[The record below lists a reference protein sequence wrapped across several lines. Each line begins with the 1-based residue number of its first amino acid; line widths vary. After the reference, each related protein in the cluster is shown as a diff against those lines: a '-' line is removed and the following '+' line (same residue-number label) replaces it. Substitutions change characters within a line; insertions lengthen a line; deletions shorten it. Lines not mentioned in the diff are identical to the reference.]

1 MEYFG
6 LDISSWQGVINWH
19 KLHNTGKIDFIILR
33 AGGSDGSR
41 FRDPKFEY
49 NYKMCKELN
58 IPVGAYYIVGKQ
70 CINGNEGI
78 NDAKHFHSLI
88 QGKQFDY
95 PVYIDFELPSRNTKN
110 GNTDA
115 CIMFCEYMENLKYYV
130 GIYASDI
137 SGFCDKLDI
146 NRLTPYD
153 KWVARYGS
161 KPKYVKNYGIWQA
174 SSDGI
179 IDGVKGRVDC
189 NVSYNYYPE
198 IMKRN
203 HLNGY

>member
-1 MEYFG
+1 MQYFG
-6 LDISSWQGVINWH
+6 LDVSSWQGVIDWH
-19 KLHNTGKIDFIILR
+19 KLHNTDKIDFMILR
-33 AGGSDGSR
+33 AGGSDGSY
-41 FRDPKFEY
+41 FKDPKFEY
-49 NYKMCKELN
+49 NYRMCKELK
-58 IPVGAYYIVGKQ
+58 IPVGTYYIVGKQ
-70 CINGNEGI
+70 CNNGNAGI
-78 NDAKHFHSLI
+78 NDAKHFYSLI
-88 QGKQFDY
+88 NGKQFEY
-95 PVYIDFELPSRNTKN
+95 PVYIDFELPTRNTKN

-115 CIMFCEYMENLKYYV
+115 CIMFCEYLENLKYYV

-161 KPKYVKNYGIWQA
+161 MPKYVKNYGMWQA

-179 IDGVKGRVDC
+179 IDGIKGRVDC
-189 NVSYNYYPE
+189 NVSYNHYPE

-203 HLNGY
+203 HLNGF

>member
-1 MEYFG
+1 MQYFG
-6 LDISSWQGVINWH
+6 LDISSWQGVIDYP
-19 KLHNTGKIDFIILR
+19 KLYATGKIDFMILR
-33 AGGSDGSR
+33 AGGSDGSY

-49 NYKMCKELN
+49 NYKMCKEFN

-70 CINGNEGI
+70 CNNGNNGIYDAHHFHELINGKKFE
-78 NDAKHFHSLI
+78 
-88 QGKQFDY
+88 Y
-95 PVYIDFELPSRNTKN
+95 PVYIDFELPDRSNIE
-110 GNTDA
+110 GNTNA
-115 CIMFCEYMENLKYYV
+115 VIMFCEYMENLHYYV

-137 SGFCDKLDI
+137 SGFKDKLDI

-161 KPKYVKNYGIWQA
+161 SPKYVKNYGIWQA

-179 IDGVKGRVDC
+179 IDGIKSRVDC

-198 IMKRN
+198 IIKHN